1 VKNTSR
7 FEFLRFD
14 HRSIGW
20 FQVLL
25 GISLI
30 YNLLLRFGYA
40 VELYGEHSIIPGD
53 VMQKMNGPASFSIFD
68 YIRNDFFSKAFI
80 VVALIFCAG
89 YIWGKYYRIFSIG
102 LTFLYWNLLQG
113 NSSFVFG
120 FEFFSFQLLF
130 WSCFLPVGQ
139 RLWFNKTTVYKQPHM
154 IICLVLTLQIVW
166 VYFTTGFV
174 KYGVSWQEGYAIRNM
189 LMDQMATWGLAS
201 TLANSAWLCK
211 FLTYYT
217 LFFEL
222 TFPIWIFIPYK
233 NHITR
238 MVAVGFLV
246 SFHLG
251 IMLSYHVAN
260 FSISGIAVAALLI
273 PAWLWD
279 KTPARSVKLDTT
291 VPKANVWLKV
301 FCFFAIY
308 VISIKSIIFS
318 VKYGSKKTAKTD
330 ATAKKLGNIDIPKL
344 IKVSFFTQHWKMFAP
359 NPPIK
364 CGWLALEELKE
375 NGDVFDVISGQKVSE
390 KPVQLWQPTGFE
402 YYLMMYVRN
411 FDFADGS
418 GAKYQVFLKYWIPY
432 KLKQVNKD
440 KVDIKNIFLTD
451 YLYIIANQKSVK
463 SVPITR
469 NVIAATKIINQSFP
483 VLESEPVN

>member
-1 VKNTSR
+1 MNNTNR

-30 YNLLLRFGYA
+30 YNLVLRFGYA

-53 VMQKMNGPASFSIFD
+53 IMLKMNGPASYSVFD
-68 YIRNDFFSKAFI
+68 YIRNDLFSKVFI
-80 VVALIFCAG
+80 VIALLFCLG
-89 YIWGKYYRIFSIG
+89 YIWGKYYRFFAIG

-113 NSSFVFG
+113 SSSFVFG

-130 WSCFLPVGQ
+130 WSCFLPVGH
-139 RLWFNKTTVYKQPHM
+139 RLWFTKSHVYQKPYM
-154 IICLVLTLQIVW
+154 IVCVALTIQIVW
-166 VYFTTGFV
+166 VYFATGIV
-174 KYGVSWQEGYAIRNM
+174 KYGVSWHEGYAVRNM
-189 LMDQMATWGLAS
+189 LMDHMATWGLAS
-201 TLANSAWLCK
+201 TIAGSAFLYK
-211 FLTYYT
+211 SLTYFT

-222 TFPIWIFIPYK
+222 TFPFLIFNPYK
-233 NHITR
+233 NNITR
-238 MVAVGFLV
+238 LLAVVFLI

-260 FSISGIAVAALLI
+260 FSVSGVAVAMLLI

-279 KTPARSVKLDTT
+279 KTPARSIKPENA
-291 VPKANVWLKV
+291 VPTANVWLKV

-318 VKYGSKKTAKTD
+318 VKYGSKKSAKTES
-330 ATAKKLGNIDIPKL
+330 TAKKLGYIDIPKL
-344 IKVSFFTQHWKMFAP
+344 VKVSFFTQHWKMFAP
-359 NPPIK
+359 NPPVK
-364 CGWLALEELKE
+364 CGWLALEELKD
-375 NGDVFDVISGQKVSE
+375 NGDIIDVMSGQKVLE
-390 KPVQLWQPTGFE
+390 QPLQLWKPSGFE
-402 YYLMMYVRN
+402 YYLLMYARN
-411 FDFADGS
+411 FDAPEGS
-418 GAKYQVFLKYWIPY
+418 SGKFQVFLKYWIPY

-451 YLYIIANQKSVK
+451 YLYIIANQKSV
-463 SVPITR
+463 SSIPIKR
-469 NVIAATKIINQSFP
+469 NIIAATKIINQSFP
-483 VLESEPVN
+483 VLENEPIN